1 MIDQSKKLDEG
12 AMSGKPVVVPLKP
25 DKLTGSERRQALE
38 SVKLIKEK
46 RNGIIK
52 GITCA
57 NGSKKKRYLKEG
69 ESMAL
74 PTVLL
79 EVLFQTL
86 AINACKGREIDTSDV
101 PGAYFMRICK
111 RVKRF
116 YLN

>member
-1 MIDQSKKLDEG
+1 
-12 AMSGKPVVVPLKP
+12 
-25 DKLTGSERRQALE
+25 
-38 SVKLIKEK
+38 
-46 RNGIIK
+46 
-52 GITCA
+52 
-57 NGSKKKRYLKEG
+57 
-69 ESMAL
+69 MAL